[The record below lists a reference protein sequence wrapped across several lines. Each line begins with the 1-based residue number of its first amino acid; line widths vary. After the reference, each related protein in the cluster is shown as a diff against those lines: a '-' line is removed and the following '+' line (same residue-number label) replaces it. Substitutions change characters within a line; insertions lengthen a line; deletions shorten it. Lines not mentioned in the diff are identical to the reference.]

1 MYSSLKS
8 AETCKALDNMFICE
22 SFQTYYLLEY
32 TKVCLENVC
41 CDFLFIFQ
49 IYASDENVSRNHT
62 TWHCQVEESS
72 LMIAHGLYALYK

>member
-1 MYSSLKS
+1 
-8 AETCKALDNMFICE
+8 MFIFE

-32 TKVCLENVC
+32 TKFCFIVLKMCV
-41 CDFLFIFQ
+41 DFLFIFQ
-49 IYASDENVSRNHT
+49 IYASDENLSRNHT